1 MTIRKMGIDNKVFTG
16 KPVLESLTS
25 RFSREKVGL
34 GKESPIIGEE
44 SRGIGEKDTVN
55 IGAPGKPEA
64 DRKTDTAAPKEF
76 LDLMKRIPPWKN
88 VKVFLVHGSHTGG
101 HRSAAESVK
110 KALDEI
116 PNVQAEVI
124 NALDY
129 SGGETVKNLQVG
141 TADLLIKKWGN
152 VRSWFFKKSF
162 EGNPI
167 IYWLGKQGMKIKAWM
182 SKSFLNKIK
191 EEKPDVIL
199 CTHSPMNAMFSYW
212 KGKGEIDMPVHSV
225 VTDYKVHRMW
235 AHDNIDHYYVA
246 SEQAKGDLVKF
257 GVDKSKI
264 EITGIPIKPDFAKP
278 TRLSKTELRE
288 KLGIDPQLPTVL
300 MMGGSLGLGRFGD
313 VASALN
319 SLKTPV
325 QIVCITGK
333 NEAKKAE
340 LEELQKQLKMPMK
353 VLGYTKNVDEW
364 MSACD
369 MIVSKPGGLTTSEIF
384 AKNIPMIIL
393 DPAPGLEEL
402 LIPSIEATGAAFR
415 VDTPKDAA
423 GLIEQIINDPSK
435 KENVMRNLE
444 KVGKPLAAYAVGKD
458 LVERVIMK

>member
-1 MTIRKMGIDNKVFTG
+1 LPKN
-16 KPVLESLTS
+16 TS
-25 RFSREKVGL
+25 SKNIIGEDIA
-34 GKESPIIGEE
+34 GKESF
-44 SRGIGEKDTVN
+44 STDKLLQDTVN
-55 IGAPGKPEA
+55 IKDSAESGSEIE
-64 DRKTDTAAPKEF
+64 TETAAPQDF
-76 LDLMKRIPPWKN
+76 IDLMKKIPPWKK

-110 KALDEI
+110 KALDEL

-129 SGGETVKNLQVG
+129 SGGNTVKNVQVG
-141 TADLLIKKWGN
+141 MSDLLIKKWGN

-162 EGNPI
+162 EGNPVV
-167 IYWLGKQGMKIKAWM
+167 YWLGKQGMKIKAWM

-191 EEKPDVIL
+191 EEKPDIIL

-212 KGKGEIDMPVHSV
+212 KGKGEIDVPVHSV

-235 AHDNIDHYYVA
+235 AHENIERYYVA
-246 SEQAKGDLVKF
+246 SEQAKDDLMKF
-257 GVDKSKI
+257 GIEEKRI
-264 EITGIPIKPDFAKP
+264 EITGIPIKPEFAKP
-278 TRLSKTELRE
+278 VKLSKTELRE
-288 KLGIDPQLPTVL
+288 KLGIDPNLPTIL

-313 VASALN
+313 VAKALN
-319 SLKTPV
+319 DLKTPV
-325 QIVCITGK
+325 QMVCITGK
-333 NEAKKAE
+333 NEAKKAD
-340 LEELQKQLKMPMK
+340 LEKLQKKLKMPMK

-393 DPAPGLEEL
+393 DPSPGLEEL

-415 VDTPKDAA
+415 VKNPKDAA
-423 GLIEQIINDPSK
+423 ELIQQIINDPSK
-435 KENVMRNLE
+435 KENVMKSLE
-444 KVGKPLAAYAVGKD
+444 KVGKPLAAYTVGGN
-458 LVERVIMK
+458 LVERAIRE